1 MHLEVTFKNL
11 RPREEIR
18 RRGTALYSKFE
29 RFLDPAS
36 EGHLWVA
43 VEHGKACLELV
54 VTTKG
59 ETHKAT
65 EEHED
70 LRTALDKLF
79 HTMETQLRRTKERR
93 LDRRAGTDQP
103 DGFGEPVSPDGDEDE
118 EEAVSF

>member
-18 RRGTALYSKFE
+18 QRAVALYGKYE

-43 VEHGKACLELV
+43 VEHGNACLELV

-79 HTMETQLRRTKERR
+79 HNMETQLRRTKERR
-93 LDRRAGTDQP
+93 LERRAGVTQP
-103 DGFGEPVSPDGDEDE
+103 DGFGLSKESGEDDE
-118 EEAVSF
+118 EDDQIAL